1 MKRKS
6 SALGIRYQ
14 PVELEMRHVFTISGA
29 SRKTSPTVLVAI
41 DFAGMTGYGEASIP
55 PYLGETTESVI
66 RFLKK
71 LDLIQFR
78 SPLQSAE
85 IIEYVMNLVPGNFAA
100 KASVDIALNDL
111 AGKIR
116 GEPWF
121 STMKINPQN
130 TPYTSFTLGIDTV
143 SVISKKID
151 EASPYRYIKVKL
163 GSDKD
168 KETITFI
175 NSHTSRPLIVDVN
188 QGWDDKYQALDMIC
202 WLAERGVI
210 MVEQPMPAERVEDIA
225 WLTRNSPLPVFA
237 DEAVQTINDLDNIA
251 GVYDGINIK
260 LMKCGGMN
268 AGLDMIREARKR
280 GLSVMIGCM
289 TETSCAIS
297 AAGHLSPLCD
307 MADLDGNLLIT
318 NDPFSGVLIEE
329 GKIILNHRPG
339 IGVSLRQGK
348 FPVFPDKGGHKP
360 GKASGT

>member
-1 MKRKS
+1 MTISMKSKS
-6 SALGIRYQ
+6 GAIGIRFQ

-29 SRKTSPTVLVAI
+29 SRKTSPSVLVAI

-66 RFLKK
+66 GFLKK
-71 LDLIQFR
+71 LDLVQFS

-85 IIEYVMNLVPGNFAA
+85 ITEYAMNLVPGNYAA
-100 KASVDIALNDL
+100 KASLDIALNDL

-121 STMKINPQN
+121 STMNINPQN

-163 GSDKD
+163 GSDND
-168 KETITFI
+168 KETITCI
-175 NSHTSRPLIVDVN
+175 NSLTDKPLIVDVN
-188 QGWDDKYQALDMIC
+188 QGWKDKYQALDMIC
-202 WLAERGVI
+202 WLAGKGVI
-210 MVEQPMPAERVEDIA
+210 MVEQPMPAGMVEDIA
-225 WLTRNSPLPVFA
+225 WLTRHSPLPVFA
-237 DEAVQTINDLDNIA
+237 DEAVQTKKDLDKIA

-268 AGLDMIREARKR
+268 AGMEMIRESRKR

-297 AAGHLSPLCD
+297 AAAHLSPLCD
-307 MADLDGNLLIT
+307 FADLDGNLLII
-318 NDPFSGVLIEE
+318 NDPFSGVLIED
-329 GKIILNHRPG
+329 GKIILNNLPG
-339 IGVSLRQGK
+339 IGVSLRHGK
-348 FPVFPDKGGHKP
+348 FPVFKK
-360 GKASGT
+360 